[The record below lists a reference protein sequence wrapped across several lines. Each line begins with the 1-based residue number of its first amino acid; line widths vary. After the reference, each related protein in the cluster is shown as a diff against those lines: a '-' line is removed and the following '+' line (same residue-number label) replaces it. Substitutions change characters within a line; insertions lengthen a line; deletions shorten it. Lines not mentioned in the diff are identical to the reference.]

1 MMAAFSLPDGDPRKK
16 VRSEFHC
23 HAGTCENPSPKTPF
37 SGPLVRG
44 TFQFSM
50 IPLIPKS
57 TATPANA
64 NREPLGFAA
73 DFRRLAQPDE
83 RDGLSR
89 YISEALGHERLSAK
103 EELRLGRAIAAGR
116 KGEEIRGKKAEAALD
131 RLAACNL
138 RLVFHVVKEFSV
150 DRATREELL
159 AAGNLGLMVA
169 ARRFDPTFGNRF
181 STYAYMHIRSK
192 VFAAL
197 NQDRRAVHLPR
208 NIHESLSKLRACRD
222 LLTQRLGRAPEQEE
236 LADGLGWTLERVVQH
251 LCHEQYPASLEAPV
265 GEEDG
270 LTLGQTLADD
280 SAETPAEAA
289 GRSSDVERVRRAIDS
304 LPEREAFVIRM
315 REGIGA
321 PAMTLEE
328 IGRKLGVTRER
339 ARQLEQ
345 RARRRLIELMS

>member
-1 MMAAFSLPDGDPRKK
+1 MMGRPTPPPTGLRKK
-16 VRSEFHC
+16 VRAEFHC
-23 HAGTCENPSPKTPF
+23 RSGTCEKAFPKTPK

-57 TATPANA
+57 TATNETA
-64 NREPLGFAA
+64 NRRDLGLAA
-73 DFRRLAQPDE
+73 DFRRIPADE

-89 YISEALGHERLSAK
+89 YLAEALGHEELDAK

-116 KGEEIRGKKAEAALD
+116 KNGEVVGKRAVRALQ
-131 RLAACNL
+131 RLAQCNL
-138 RLVFHVVKEFSV
+138 RLVSFVAKDFNV
-150 DRATREELL
+150 DRAVREELL

-169 ARRFDPTFGNRF
+169 ASRFDPSYGNRF
-181 STYAYMHIRSK
+181 STFAYHHIRSK

-197 NQDRRAVHLPR
+197 NQSRRAVHLPR
-208 NIHESLSKLRACRD
+208 NIHESLSKLRSCRSA
-222 LLTQRLGRAPEQEE
+222 LTQRLGRIPEQEE
-236 LADGLGWTLERVVQH
+236 LAEELGWTVERVAQY

-265 GEEDG
+265 GDDEG

-280 SAETPAEAA
+280 SAETPAEASS
-289 GRSSDVERVRRAIDS
+289 RSSEVERVRRAIDA
-304 LPEREAFVIRM
+304 LPEREAYVIRM

-321 PAMTLEE
+321 EAMTLEQ
-328 IGRKLGVTRER
+328 IGRSLGVTRER